1 MQGLPPAPAHLIALP
16 REPSR
21 QQWDA
26 RRYRRMPSMRTGTA
40 CGSSCCSVAKGLS
53 RAAAFLCY
61 REPPQCQGLQGLV
74 PPSLVLADVE

>member
-21 QQWDA
+21 QQRDA
-26 RRYRRMPSMRTGTA
+26 RRYGRMPSMRTGGA
-40 CGSSCCSVAKGLS
+40 CGSSRSSVAKGLS

-61 REPPQCQGLQGLV
+61 RELPPCQGLQGLV
-74 PPSLVLADVE
+74 PSSLFLADVE